1 MRIALIADVHGNALA
16 LDAVLAELER
26 EAHDQIVCLGDVAA
40 GPQAREATERIRAL
54 GCPVVMGNWDAWF
67 VDGFPNDERELD
79 LRLADIGRWWADGIS
94 DDDRAYI
101 ASFVPT
107 TEVELD
113 DGKTM
118 SCFHGSPM
126 SFNDIILS
134 TTSDPAVERML
145 DGVNASV
152 YAGGHTHVQMLRRMR
167 SAIVVNPGS
176 VGLPFRRWMPD
187 KVCVAPW
194 AEYALVT
201 SENGKLG
208 VELRRTTYD
217 VDSFLRLS
225 GESGMPHA
233 DWWLDTWVLN

>member
-1 MRIALIADVHGNALA
+1 
-16 LDAVLAELER
+16 
-26 EAHDQIVCLGDVAA
+26 
-40 GPQAREATERIRAL
+40 
-54 GCPVVMGNWDAWF
+54 
-67 VDGFPNDERELD
+67 
-79 LRLADIGRWWADGIS
+79 
-94 DDDRAYI
+94 
-101 ASFVPT
+101 
-107 TEVELD
+107 
-113 DGKTM
+113 
-118 SCFHGSPM
+118 
-126 SFNDIILS
+126 
-134 TTSDPAVERML
+134 
-145 DGVNASV
+145 
-152 YAGGHTHVQMLRRMR
+152 MLRRMR